1 MQSHITY
8 DWMVGPGL
16 QLKGLS
22 LSLFSMAASFT
33 RNGQKLYRSRQSLA
47 EFFGYSERQV
57 GTALQSLVDEGLLLR
72 EERRGG
78 HRAYIVHESGVREKL
93 TGTEALGSFE
103 YFLKHSKPLQQEK
116 TSCSEGEK
124 SSSHNRKKLPGM
136 QEEISFLDGKI
147 LPVAQEESSPHNIFH
162 KHTDK
167 LIHNHAPFAS
177 KTNEDLADMVLPIF
191 YFKNNCHPL
200 EEARKFV
207 EYYRLRE
214 WKLSGGKLINSEQEL
229 LVTADNWNVEKPVY
243 TGRNGNFMKAWKEVY
258 KKVPANLKKDILGVK
273 ILSQSQASAE
283 ILCSSSLADWLDTE
297 RQIVELIFRSYATN
311 NYKLAW
317 KRKS

>member
-1 MQSHITY
+1 MKSFVIY
-8 DWMVGPGL
+8 DWMLAGGLDLKGL
-16 QLKGLS
+16 QLSLYALTASYNRKGKQMYASRKS
-22 LSLFSMAASFT
+22 LS
-33 RNGQKLYRSRQSLA
+33 
-47 EFFGYSERQV
+47 EFFGYSERQI
-57 GTALQSLVDEGLLLR
+57 GTAFQVLVDEGLLAR
-72 EERRGG
+72 ECGA
-78 HRAYIVHESGVREKL
+78 HYRAYDIVDSEARRRL
-93 TGTEALGSFE
+93 TNKGLLDSFDN
-103 YFLKHSKPLQQEK
+103 FMKHSEHGGRQEK

-136 QEEISFLDGKI
+136 QEEISFHDGKI